1 MGETERVYR
10 IERLIRSRGV
20 VPIRAL
26 IEELEVSV
34 ATVRRDIALLRDRLH
49 APIVYDR
56 TRRGYRFDE
65 ALAKTQHELPGLWFS
80 SREIH
85 GLLTFY
91 HFLESVEPGLL
102 TPHIAPLKKRIQAL
116 LETKD
121 DAFPEITRRV
131 RILPQA
137 ARSIAPSCFEHVA
150 HALLARKRLR
160 LRYHGRARD
169 TQTER
174 RVSPQRLAHYRDN
187 WYLDAWDHGKR
198 ALRIFSLDRIQEPI
212 LLDEAAKE
220 IPDAR
225 LDRHFA
231 QSYGIFAGKPKR
243 TAILRFTPTRARWV
257 AEERWHPEQAG
268 RFDGDHYVL
277 EVPYSDPRELIMDIL
292 KFGADVEVRAP
303 MALRKQIADRLREAL
318 REYEKPISQLPA
330 SEARPRKR
338 RR

>member
-137 ARSIAPSCFEHVA
+137 ARSIATSCFEHVA

-231 QSYGIFAGKPKR
+231 QSYGIFAGRPRR
-243 TAILRFTPTRARWV
+243 TAVLRFN
-257 AEERWHPEQAG
+257 
-268 RFDGDHYVL
+268 
-277 EVPYSDPRELIMDIL
+277 
-292 KFGADVEVRAP
+292 
-303 MALRKQIADRLREAL
+303 
-318 REYEKPISQLPA
+318 
-330 SEARPRKR
+330 
-338 RR
+338 